1 MSDIRFE
8 GWLHRTGTGG
18 VYQDSAG
25 NVGIASTQPKTSL
38 DIGNG
43 AFQVGPAGI
52 ATVTTVKSTNIVN
65 ATPLTNRNLIINGAM
80 RVAQRGDTASVTSGY
95 GGADRFKFD
104 RDGATAVTLKQGG
117 ASDSPVSEGFSN
129 CQHIDITSAD
139 TSMGSANYNILTTR
153 LEGYNLQ
160 GIQKGTANARE
171 LTLSFYIKST
181 VTGTYIAELVDQTNS
196 ARHVNKAYT
205 VSASN
210 TWEKKE
216 ITFPADTTGTI
227 TSDHNRRLDINWWL
241 GAGSTYNS
249 GTLQTSWGSDTNAN
263 RAVGQVNAVN
273 SASNDIMIT
282 GVQLEVGSVAT
293 PFEHRP
299 YGEDER
305 QCHRYYYLAHEM
317 NGLGGEKPI
326 NLGVGENGST
336 ICSIIRFPITMRT
349 VPTMETASGS
359 NLFMFREDNNS
370 HSFTSL
376 SLRYATRMAAEF
388 TQSGSVSLTSAVG
401 GMLRGAGDAATVA
414 FQAEL

>member
-1 MSDIRFE
+1 MSTLKVNTVLSADTPTVNITD
-8 GWLHRTGTGG
+8 GLSVSGVSTLSSGLKVGTAATI
-18 VYQDSAG
+18 SANG
-25 NVGIASTQPKTSL
+25 NVTCGI
-38 DIGNG
+38 I
-43 AFQVGPAGI
+43 
-52 ATVTTVKSTNIVN
+52 TTTNIVN
-65 ATPLTNRNLIINGAM
+65 STQLSNRNLIINGAM
-80 RVAQRGDTASVTSGY
+80 QVAQRGDTASVTSGY

-117 ASDSPVSEGFSN
+117 SGVSPVSEGFSY
-129 CQHIDITSAD
+129 CQHIDITTAD
-139 TSMGSANYNILTTR
+139 TSMGSANYNLLTTR

-181 VTGTYIAELVDQTNS
+181 VTGTYIAELVDQSNS

-210 TWEKKE
+210 TWEHKV

-249 GTLQTSWGSDTNAN
+249 GTLQTSWGSDTDAN

-293 PFEHRP
+293 PFEHRS
-299 YGEDER
+299 YADEFLR
-305 QCHRYYYLAHEM
+305 CCRYYFFTNAQHFFIAR
-317 NGLGGEKPI
+317 G
-326 NLGVGENGST
+326 
-336 ICSIIRFPITMRT
+336 
-349 VPTMETASGS
+349 
-359 NLFMFREDNNS
+359 NNS
-370 HSFTSL
+370 DGFVGFVETQVPLRASPSVTLTAGLRHWGIDSNSSSTTTPTIPSFRANQKGIRINQTGHSGVNDDCV
-376 SLRYATRMAAEF
+376 M
-388 TQSGSVSLTSAVG
+388 
-401 GMLRGAGDAATVA
+401 TVQTDGNDGQGLA
-414 FQAEL
+414 FDSEL

>member
-8 GWLHRTGTGG
+8 GWLHRSGTGG

-25 NVGIASTQPKTSL
+25 NVGIASTQPKTRL

-43 AFQVGPAGI
+43 GFQVGPTGI
-52 ATVTTVKSTNIVN
+52 ATVTTVNTTNLIN

-80 RVAQRGDTASVTSGY
+80 QVAQRGDTASVTSGY

-117 ASDSPVSEGFSN
+117 SGVSPVSEGFPN
-129 CQHIDITSAD
+129 CQHIDITTAD

-153 LEGYNLQ
+153 LEGYDLQ

-181 VTGTYIAELVDQTNS
+181 VTGTYIVELVDQSNS

-293 PFEHRP
+293 PFEHRSFGDDLTRCQR
-299 YGEDER
+299 YLFKNINESGESGCNYAKAFNNNE
-305 QCHRYYYLAHEM
+305 LFAS
-317 NGLGGEKPI
+317 
-326 NLGVGENGST
+326 V
-336 ICSIIRFPITMRT
+336 RFPVGMRATPT
-349 VPTMETASGS
+349 VTAYSNSGTAGQVHKLGS
-359 NLFMFREDNNS
+359 PDTAYTSIDRLDNYGGMRFNS
-370 HSFTSL
+370 SGAWGTGDTDMYSFT
-376 SLRYATRMAAEF
+376 
-388 TQSGSVSLTSAVG
+388 
-401 GMLRGAGDAATVA
+401 
-414 FQAEL
+414 FQAEAEL

>member
-1 MSDIRFE
+1 MANLRV
-8 GWLHRTGTGG
+8 GTGITFDGATGNFNTLGIGTVRGAFNATSG
-18 VYQDSAG
+18 VNVGTAATIHANG
-25 NVGIASTQPKTSL
+25 NVTCGI
-38 DIGNG
+38 I
-43 AFQVGPAGI
+43 
-52 ATVTTVKSTNIVN
+52 TTTNIVN
-65 ATPLTNRNLIINGAM
+65 STALTNRNLIINGAM

-129 CQHIDITSAD
+129 CQHIDITTAD

-181 VTGTYIAELVDQTNS
+181 VTGTYIVELVDQTNS
-196 ARHVNKAYT
+196 SRHVNKAYT

-216 ITFPADTTGTI
+216 ITFPADTTGTV

-293 PFEHRP
+293 PFEHRS
-299 YGEDER
+299 YCEELAR
-305 QCHRYYYLAHEM
+305 CQRYYFRFTA
-317 NGLGGEKPI
+317 
-326 NLGVGENGST
+326 ST
-336 ICSIIRFPITMRT
+336 SGTHIAMGHQMTSSAAKIILPFPTSMRT
-349 VPTMETASGS
+349 RPTAVETTGTATDYSVARTSTYEVCDAVPTFAGASKEVGNVNTS
-359 NLFMFREDNNS
+359 QVQA
-370 HSFTSL
+370 SL
-376 SLRYATRMAAEF
+376 STGIAVVLRANSTNFYLGFSAEF
-388 TQSGSVSLTSAVG
+388 
-401 GMLRGAGDAATVA
+401 
-414 FQAEL
+414 